1 MSEGRRL
8 VGEWQAEGYAKHR
21 ANMGRRK
28 ATEQAALRFEL
39 TQRERKLGRELG
51 ATKKAAGEFTSG
63 VDEFEATLK
72 RLALSNLVKKVGV
85 KRTVNDIRALN
96 RKLHEAAPATYPA
109 STMALADASLDV
121 LERSLRGLREDEQ
134 VQAAWRWFASLE
146 SDNPTFAAAI
156 LKTLLETLRPVK
168 WAATLLSPDKSDA
181 PPAEEPAAA
190 AASPAADSRE
200 LEELLRRAKAAV
212 PELED
217 YHVLLVPKSAFDDEE
232 VGARKR

>member
-1 MSEGRRL
+1 MLATLLRRGWPRASPRATLIPLPRSRPLLHVPLLMGAKVL
-8 VGEWQAEGYAKHR
+8 VG
-21 ANMGRRK
+21 
-28 ATEQAALRFEL
+28 
-39 TQRERKLGRELG
+39 
-51 ATKKAAGEFTSG
+51 
-63 VDEFEATLK
+63 ATLK

-190 AASPAADSRE
+190 AADSRE

-232 VGARKR
+232 VGAAKR

>member
-1 MSEGRRL
+1 MLATLLRRGWPRAARRATVIPLPRSRPLLHVPLLMGAKVL
-8 VGEWQAEGYAKHR
+8 VG
-21 ANMGRRK
+21 
-28 ATEQAALRFEL
+28 
-39 TQRERKLGRELG
+39 
-51 ATKKAAGEFTSG
+51 
-63 VDEFEATLK
+63 ATLK

-190 AASPAADSRE
+190 AADSRE

-232 VGARKR
+232 VGAAKR

>member
-1 MSEGRRL
+1 MFATLLRRGWPHATRRATLIPLPRSRPLLHVPLLMGAKVL
-8 VGEWQAEGYAKHR
+8 VG
-21 ANMGRRK
+21 
-28 ATEQAALRFEL
+28 
-39 TQRERKLGRELG
+39 
-51 ATKKAAGEFTSG
+51 
-63 VDEFEATLK
+63 ATLK

-190 AASPAADSRE
+190 AADSRE

-232 VGARKR
+232 VGAAKR

>member
-1 MSEGRRL
+1 MATLLRRGWPRAARRATVIPLPRSRPLLHVPLLMGAKVL
-8 VGEWQAEGYAKHR
+8 VG
-21 ANMGRRK
+21 
-28 ATEQAALRFEL
+28 
-39 TQRERKLGRELG
+39 
-51 ATKKAAGEFTSG
+51 
-63 VDEFEATLK
+63 ATLK

-190 AASPAADSRE
+190 AADSRE

-232 VGARKR
+232 VGAAKR

>member
-1 MSEGRRL
+1 MLATLLRRGWPRAARRATLTPLPRSRPLLHVPLLMGAKVL
-8 VGEWQAEGYAKHR
+8 VG
-21 ANMGRRK
+21 
-28 ATEQAALRFEL
+28 
-39 TQRERKLGRELG
+39 
-51 ATKKAAGEFTSG
+51 
-63 VDEFEATLK
+63 ATLK

-190 AASPAADSRE
+190 AADSRE

-232 VGARKR
+232 VGGAKR

>member
-1 MSEGRRL
+1 MLATLLRRGWPRAARRALVPLPRSRPLLHVPLLMGAKVL
-8 VGEWQAEGYAKHR
+8 VG
-21 ANMGRRK
+21 
-28 ATEQAALRFEL
+28 
-39 TQRERKLGRELG
+39 
-51 ATKKAAGEFTSG
+51 
-63 VDEFEATLK
+63 ATLK

-181 PPAEEPAAA
+181 PPVEKAAA
-190 AASPAADSRE
+190 AAADSRE

-217 YHVLLVPKSAFDDEE
+217 YHVLLVPKSAFDEEE
-232 VGARKR
+232 VGAAKRKQL

>member
-1 MSEGRRL
+1 MLTTLLRRGWPRAARRATLVPLPRSRPLLHVPLLMGAKVL
-8 VGEWQAEGYAKHR
+8 VG
-21 ANMGRRK
+21 
-28 ATEQAALRFEL
+28 
-39 TQRERKLGRELG
+39 
-51 ATKKAAGEFTSG
+51 
-63 VDEFEATLK
+63 ATLK

-190 AASPAADSRE
+190 AADSRE

-232 VGARKR
+232 VGAAKR

>member
-1 MSEGRRL
+1 MLATLLRRGWPRAARRATL
-8 VGEWQAEGYAKHR
+8 IPLPRSRPLLHVPLLMGAKV
-21 ANMGRRK
+21 
-28 ATEQAALRFEL
+28 L
-39 TQRERKLGRELG
+39 
-51 ATKKAAGEFTSG
+51 AG
-63 VDEFEATLK
+63 ATLK

-109 STMALADASLDV
+109 STMAMADASLDV

-181 PPAEEPAAA
+181 PPVEKAAA
-190 AASPAADSRE
+190 AAADPAADSKE

-217 YHVLLVPKSAFDDEE
+217 YHVLLVPKSAFEDEE
-232 VGARKR
+232 VGAAKRKQL

>member
-1 MSEGRRL
+1 MLATLLRRGWPRAARRATLIPLPRSRPLLHVPLLMGAKVL
-8 VGEWQAEGYAKHR
+8 VG
-21 ANMGRRK
+21 
-28 ATEQAALRFEL
+28 
-39 TQRERKLGRELG
+39 
-51 ATKKAAGEFTSG
+51 
-63 VDEFEATLK
+63 ATLK
-72 RLALSNLVKKVGV
+72 RLALSNLIKKVGV

-181 PPAEEPAAA
+181 PPVEKAAA
-190 AASPAADSRE
+190 AAAADSKE

-232 VGARKR
+232 AGAAKR

>member
-1 MSEGRRL
+1 MPLLRARRL
-8 VGEWQAEGYAKHR
+8 A
-21 ANMGRRK
+21 
-28 ATEQAALRFEL
+28 
-39 TQRERKLGRELG
+39 G
-51 ATKKAAGEFTSG
+51 ATLARF
-63 VDEFEATLK
+63 
-72 RLALSNLVKKVGV
+72 ALSNPRCKKVGV

-96 RKLHEAAPATYPA
+96 RKLHEAAPAEYPA
-109 STMALADASLDV
+109 STMAMADASLDV

-181 PPAEEPAAA
+181 PPVEKAAA
-190 AASPAADSRE
+190 AAADPAADSKE

-212 PELED
+212 PELEN
-217 YHVLLVPKSAFDDEE
+217 YHVLLVPKSAFEDEE
-232 VGARKR
+232 VGAAKRKQL

>member
-1 MSEGRRL
+1 MLATLLRRGWPRTARRATL
-8 VGEWQAEGYAKHR
+8 IPLPRSRPLLHVPLLMGAKV
-21 ANMGRRK
+21 
-28 ATEQAALRFEL
+28 L
-39 TQRERKLGRELG
+39 
-51 ATKKAAGEFTSG
+51 AG
-63 VDEFEATLK
+63 ATLK

-181 PPAEEPAAA
+181 PPVEKAAA
-190 AASPAADSRE
+190 AAAADSKE

-232 VGARKR
+232 AGAAKR

>member
-1 MSEGRRL
+1 MLATLLRRGWPRAARRATLIPLPRSRPLLHVPLLMGAKVL
-8 VGEWQAEGYAKHR
+8 VG
-21 ANMGRRK
+21 
-28 ATEQAALRFEL
+28 
-39 TQRERKLGRELG
+39 
-51 ATKKAAGEFTSG
+51 
-63 VDEFEATLK
+63 ATLK

-134 VQAAWRWFASLE
+134 VQAAWRWFSTLE

-190 AASPAADSRE
+190 AADSRE

-232 VGARKR
+232 VGGAKR

>member
-1 MSEGRRL
+1 MLATLLRRGWPRAARRATLIPLPRSRPLLHVPLLMGAKVL
-8 VGEWQAEGYAKHR
+8 VG
-21 ANMGRRK
+21 
-28 ATEQAALRFEL
+28 
-39 TQRERKLGRELG
+39 
-51 ATKKAAGEFTSG
+51 
-63 VDEFEATLK
+63 ATLK

-85 KRTVNDIRALN
+85 RRTVNDIRALN

-190 AASPAADSRE
+190 AADSRE

-232 VGARKR
+232 VGAPKR

>member
-1 MSEGRRL
+1 MLATLLRRGWPRAARRATLIPLPRSRPLLHVPLLMGAKVL
-8 VGEWQAEGYAKHR
+8 VG
-21 ANMGRRK
+21 
-28 ATEQAALRFEL
+28 
-39 TQRERKLGRELG
+39 
-51 ATKKAAGEFTSG
+51 
-63 VDEFEATLK
+63 ATLK

-190 AASPAADSRE
+190 AADSRE

-232 VGARKR
+232 VGAAKR

>member
-1 MSEGRRL
+1 MFATLLRRGWPRAARRATLIPLPRSRPLLHVPLLMGAKVL
-8 VGEWQAEGYAKHR
+8 VG
-21 ANMGRRK
+21 
-28 ATEQAALRFEL
+28 
-39 TQRERKLGRELG
+39 
-51 ATKKAAGEFTSG
+51 
-63 VDEFEATLK
+63 ATLK

-190 AASPAADSRE
+190 AADSRE

-232 VGARKR
+232 VGAAKR

>member
-1 MSEGRRL
+1 MLATLLRRGWPRAARRATLVPLPRSRPLLHVPLLMGAKVL
-8 VGEWQAEGYAKHR
+8 VG
-21 ANMGRRK
+21 
-28 ATEQAALRFEL
+28 
-39 TQRERKLGRELG
+39 
-51 ATKKAAGEFTSG
+51 
-63 VDEFEATLK
+63 ATLK

-134 VQAAWRWFASLE
+134 VQAAWRWFSTLE

-190 AASPAADSRE
+190 AADSRE

-232 VGARKR
+232 VGAAKR

>member
-1 MSEGRRL
+1 MQWFVSTRANAMLATLLRRGWPRAARRATLIPLPRSRPLLHVPLLMGAKVL
-8 VGEWQAEGYAKHR
+8 VG
-21 ANMGRRK
+21 
-28 ATEQAALRFEL
+28 
-39 TQRERKLGRELG
+39 
-51 ATKKAAGEFTSG
+51 
-63 VDEFEATLK
+63 ATLK
-72 RLALSNLVKKVGV
+72 RLALSNLIKKVGV

-190 AASPAADSRE
+190 AADSRE

-217 YHVLLVPKSAFDDEE
+217 YHVLLVPKSAFEDEE
-232 VGARKR
+232 VGAAKRKQL

>member
-1 MSEGRRL
+1 MLATLLRRGWPRAARRATLIPLPRSRPLLHVPLLMGAKVL
-8 VGEWQAEGYAKHR
+8 VG
-21 ANMGRRK
+21 
-28 ATEQAALRFEL
+28 
-39 TQRERKLGRELG
+39 
-51 ATKKAAGEFTSG
+51 
-63 VDEFEATLK
+63 ATLK

-109 STMALADASLDV
+109 TTMALADASLDV

-190 AASPAADSRE
+190 AADSRE

-232 VGARKR
+232 VGAAKR

>member
-1 MSEGRRL
+1 MSLRVRTSMLATLLRRGWPRAARRATLVPLPRSRPLLHVPLLMGAKVL
-8 VGEWQAEGYAKHR
+8 VG
-21 ANMGRRK
+21 
-28 ATEQAALRFEL
+28 
-39 TQRERKLGRELG
+39 
-51 ATKKAAGEFTSG
+51 
-63 VDEFEATLK
+63 ATLK

-190 AASPAADSRE
+190 AADSRE

-232 VGARKR
+232 VGAAKR

>member
-1 MSEGRRL
+1 MLATLLRRGWPRAARRATLIPLPRSRPLLHVPLLMGAKVL
-8 VGEWQAEGYAKHR
+8 VG
-21 ANMGRRK
+21 
-28 ATEQAALRFEL
+28 ATM
-39 TQRERKLGRELG
+39 
-51 ATKKAAGEFTSG
+51 
-63 VDEFEATLK
+63 K

-190 AASPAADSRE
+190 AADSRE

-232 VGARKR
+232 VGTGKR

>member
-1 MSEGRRL
+1 MFATLLRRGWPRAARRATLIPLPRSRPLLHVPLLMGAKVL
-8 VGEWQAEGYAKHR
+8 VG
-21 ANMGRRK
+21 
-28 ATEQAALRFEL
+28 
-39 TQRERKLGRELG
+39 
-51 ATKKAAGEFTSG
+51 
-63 VDEFEATLK
+63 ATLK

-190 AASPAADSRE
+190 AADSRE
-200 LEELLRRAKAAV
+200 LEELLRRARAAV

-232 VGARKR
+232 VGAAKR

>member
-1 MSEGRRL
+1 MLATLLRR
-8 VGEWQAEGYAKHR
+8 GWPR
-21 ANMGRRK
+21 AARR
-28 ATEQAALRFEL
+28 ATLIPLPRSRPL
-39 TQRERKLGRELG
+39 LHVPLHLG
-51 ATKKAAGEFTSG
+51 AKVLIG
-63 VDEFEATLK
+63 ATLK

-109 STMALADASLDV
+109 STMAMADASLDV

-181 PPAEEPAAA
+181 PPVEKAAA
-190 AASPAADSRE
+190 AAAADSKE

-232 VGARKR
+232 AGAAKR

>member
-1 MSEGRRL
+1 MGAKVL
-8 VGEWQAEGYAKHR
+8 VG
-21 ANMGRRK
+21 
-28 ATEQAALRFEL
+28 
-39 TQRERKLGRELG
+39 
-51 ATKKAAGEFTSG
+51 
-63 VDEFEATLK
+63 ATLK

-190 AASPAADSRE
+190 AADSRE

-232 VGARKR
+232 VGAAKR

>member
-1 MSEGRRL
+1 MLATLLRRGWPRAARRATLIPLPRSRPLLHVPLLMGAKVL
-8 VGEWQAEGYAKHR
+8 VG
-21 ANMGRRK
+21 
-28 ATEQAALRFEL
+28 
-39 TQRERKLGRELG
+39 
-51 ATKKAAGEFTSG
+51 
-63 VDEFEATLK
+63 ATLK

-190 AASPAADSRE
+190 AADSRE

-232 VGARKR
+232 VGGAKR

>member
-1 MSEGRRL
+1 MLATLLRRGWPRAARRATLVPLPRSRPLLHVPLLMGAKVL
-8 VGEWQAEGYAKHR
+8 VG
-21 ANMGRRK
+21 
-28 ATEQAALRFEL
+28 
-39 TQRERKLGRELG
+39 
-51 ATKKAAGEFTSG
+51 
-63 VDEFEATLK
+63 ATLK

-190 AASPAADSRE
+190 AADSRE

-232 VGARKR
+232 VGAAKR

>member
-1 MSEGRRL
+1 MQWFVSTRANAMLATLLRRGWPRAARRATLIPLPRSRPLLHVPLLMGAKVL
-8 VGEWQAEGYAKHR
+8 VG
-21 ANMGRRK
+21 
-28 ATEQAALRFEL
+28 
-39 TQRERKLGRELG
+39 
-51 ATKKAAGEFTSG
+51 
-63 VDEFEATLK
+63 ATLK

-181 PPAEEPAAA
+181 PPVEKAAA
-190 AASPAADSRE
+190 AAADSRE

-232 VGARKR
+232 VGAAKR